1 MITLLQGKIID
12 KQHNELVLLTSGG
25 VGYHVSASK
34 QAIETFSVGHEITIE
49 TYLVVKEDALDLYG
63 FASGDEKKLFELLIS
78 VSGVGPKTAL
88 NILALGA
95 VGDIAGAV
103 GRGDVTYLT
112 KVSGIG
118 KKTAERLV
126 LELKSKL
133 QNHSLAGSSSGAPTG
148 MSSVLSDVSEGL
160 EALGYSSIEVRE
172 VIQSLDATGKT
183 SEQLLRAALGMLG
196 KK

>member
-1 MITLLQGKIID
+1 MISLLQGKIID

-34 QAIETFSVGHEITIE
+34 QAIETFSVGQEVIIE

-88 NILALGA
+88 NILALGP

-133 QNHSLAGSSSGAPTG
+133 QNHSLAGSGSGAPTG

>member
-1 MITLLQGKIID
+1 MIAAINGRIIG
-12 KQHNELVLLTSGG
+12 HSNGLLTVMTASGVAYLLAASAHCQQLYT
-25 VGYHVSASK
+25 VGADV
-34 QAIETFSVGHEITIE
+34 TID

-63 FASGDEKKLFELLIS
+63 FASTDEKKLFELLIS
-78 VSGVGPKTAL
+78 ISGVGPKTAL

-95 VGDIAGAV
+95 VGDIAGAI
-103 GRGDVTYLT
+103 GRGDVAYLT

-133 QNHSLAGSSSGAPTG
+133 QNHSLAGSGSGAPTST
-148 MSSVLSDVSEGL
+148 SSVLNDVTEGL

-172 VIQSLDATGKT
+172 VIQSLDVAGKT
-183 SEQLLRAALGMLG
+183 SEQLLRAALSQLG

>member
-1 MITLLQGKIID
+1 MISLLQGTVVGSRNGCLTI
-12 KQHNELVLLTSGG
+12 LTSSG
-25 VGYHVSASK
+25 VGYAVSAT
-34 QAIETFSVGHEITIE
+34 AGALARAVVGSVITLD

-63 FASGDEKKLFELLIS
+63 FASGDEKHFFELLIS

-95 VGDIAGAV
+95 VGDIASAI
-103 GRGDVTYLT
+103 GRGDVAYLT

-126 LELKSKL
+126 VELRAKL
-133 QNHSLAGSSSGAPTG
+133 SQSAFLGGAGTVGAVT
-148 MSSVLSDVSEGL
+148 SVVQDVIAGL
-160 EALGYSSIEVRE
+160 EALGYSAIEVRE
-172 VIQSLDATGKT
+172 IIETLDTAGKT
-183 SEQLLRAALGMLG
+183 SEQLLREALGMLG